1 MGGEPIVPPARQ
13 RFALTGA
20 AFRKLPLGEQR
31 VVLEEARH
39 QYRLSAQ
46 QIALEMGDGIT
57 RNSINSK
64 MHRMGIAPLAKPPK
78 PKVARS
84 PKPRPKIVRPPQE
97 PRPEI
102 EEPSASIEELLAP
115 AHWAP
120 LDDAAPVALFD
131 HREGMCRWPVERE
144 DLRGPHC
151 CGQPVRE
158 GEKQV
163 YCEAHYLRSV
173 SGYTAGQSVTRIL
186 KGTME
191 GKHRHGT

>member
-1 MGGEPIVPPARQ
+1 MGDEPVAPPARQ

-31 VVLEEARH
+31 TVLEEARH

-46 QIALEMGDGIT
+46 QIALEMGDGVT
-57 RNSINSK
+57 RNVINSK
-64 MHRMGIAPLAKPPK
+64 MHRMGISSPPRAPKPKVAKPPK
-78 PKVARS
+78 PK
-84 PKPRPKIVRPPQE
+84 PKVVRPPREQQ
-97 PRPEI
+97 PEF
-102 EEPSASIEELLAP
+102 EVTASIEELLAP

-120 LDDAAPVALFD
+120 LDGVAPVALFD

-144 DLRGPHC
+144 DLHGSHC

-163 YCEAHYLRSV
+163 YCEAHYARSV
-173 SGYTAGQSVTRIL
+173 SGYTAGQSVARIL
-186 KGTME
+186 KGTKE
-191 GKHRHGT
+191 GKHHHGT